1 MTRPA
6 EFHLSPDDIDALL
19 ASDARA
25 YAHDHLEACADCAAR
40 YAAERDVV
48 ARLATLPLVAPP
60 ADFADRVMARV
71 TLPDPF
77 ALHSLGGSRRRLFA
91 SRRALAAAASVV
103 LVLGA
108 AMAAS
113 IAWSLGNRETIA
125 AAGTWLGNEA
135 VSWLWVGLRGAA
147 SNLMEQPWY
156 DRARGLL
163 GAPARIAMLSAAA
176 SLAYLGGVLV
186 LRRLMALPRAGVAH
200 AHA

>member
-71 TLPDPF
+71 AFPDPF

>member
-1 MTRPA
+1 MTWPA
-6 EFHLSPDDIDALL
+6 DLHLSPDDIDALL
-19 ASDARA
+19 ANDARDH
-25 YAHDHLEACADCAAR
+25 AHAHLTACAGCAAR
-40 YAAERDVV
+40 YAAEREVV
-48 ARLATLPLVAPP
+48 ERLALLPLVSPAP
-60 ADFADRVMARV
+60 DFAERVMARV
-71 TLPDPF
+71 ALPDPF
-77 ALHSLGGSRRRLFA
+77 ALHALGGSRRRLFA
-91 SRRALAAAASVV
+91 SRRGLAAAASVV

-113 IAWSLGNRETIA
+113 IVWSLGNRETLA

-135 VSWLWVGLRGAA
+135 VSWLWLAVRGAA

-163 GAPARIAMLSAAA
+163 GAPARVAAISAAA

-186 LRRLMALPRAGVAH
+186 LRRLMALPRTGVAH

>member
-6 EFHLSPDDIDALL
+6 SFHLSPDDIDALL
-19 ASDARA
+19 ANDARA
-25 YAHDHLEACADCAAR
+25 HALEHLDTCADCAAR
-40 YAAERDVV
+40 YAAEREVV
-48 ARLATLPLVAPP
+48 ERLATLPMSAPS

-71 TLPDPF
+71 ALPDPF
-77 ALHSLGGSRRRLFA
+77 ALHALGGGRRRLFA
-91 SRRALAAAASVV
+91 SRRSLAAAASVV

-113 IAWSLGNRETIA
+113 IVWSLGNRETLA
-125 AAGTWLGNEA
+125 AAGTWVGNEA
-135 VSWLWVGLRGAA
+135 VSWLWLGIRGAA

-186 LRRLMALPRAGVAH
+186 LRRLMALPRTGVAH

>member
-25 YAHDHLEACADCAAR
+25 YAHAHLDTCAECAAV
-40 YAAERDVV
+40 YAAEREVV
-48 ARLATLPLVAPP
+48 ERLATLPTAMPSP
-60 ADFADRVMARV
+60 DFADRVMARV
-71 TLPDPF
+71 LLPDPF
-77 ALHSLGGSRRRLFA
+77 ALHSLQGSRRRLFA
-91 SRRALAAAASVV
+91 SHRSLAAAAMVV
-103 LVLGA
+103 LVIGA

-113 IAWSLGNRETIA
+113 IAWSLGNRDTLA

-135 VSWLWVGLRGAA
+135 VSWLWLGIRGAA

-156 DRARGLL
+156 DRARGVI
-163 GAPARIAMLSAAA
+163 GAPARVAMVSGAAF
-176 SLAYLGGVLV
+176 LAYLGGVLV
-186 LRRLMALPRAGVAH
+186 LRRLMALPRTGVAH

>member
-71 TLPDPF
+71 ALPDPF

-186 LRRLMALPRAGVAH
+186 LRRLMALPRTGVAH